1 MVIQNT
7 LNFICFALISKNAS
21 ARYARLVKYVILY
34 RIRLVNFAL
43 CLFIK
48 IMNFIEIYFGYIY
61 TFDSVS
67 EASVINVHNV
77 IIVCIVIH
85 C

>member
-1 MVIQNT
+1 M
-7 LNFICFALISKNAS
+7 
-21 ARYARLVKYVILY
+21 
-34 RIRLVNFAL
+34 NFAL